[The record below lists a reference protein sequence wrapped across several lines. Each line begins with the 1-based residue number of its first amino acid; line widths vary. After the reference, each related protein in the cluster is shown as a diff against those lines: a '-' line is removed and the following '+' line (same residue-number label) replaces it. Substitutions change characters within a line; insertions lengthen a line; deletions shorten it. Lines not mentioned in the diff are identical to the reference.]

1 MRTSVVMATYN
12 GEKYLEEQLDSIFCQ
27 TKPVD
32 EVIICDDGSKDGTLE
47 IIEKYITE
55 KNLNLSWKLIKNKK
69 NLGYADNFHQ
79 GLALA
84 TGEYIFF
91 ADQDDVWC
99 EDKVE
104 EMTKV
109 MEEHKNIML
118 LCSDFE
124 PLVSSKDAPKLSQKV
139 LNSMLDDGTL
149 EEIVLNRKN
158 IFIGSLGCVMC
169 VRKTFRDKIA
179 KYWFSGWAHDEYVW
193 KLSQCVDGCYRY
205 HKVLVKR
212 RLHSDNVSMRKYH
225 KLDKRIRFLSLLLES
240 HKKTYEFATEEQ
252 MGSSKLQLIDK
263 NIKSVQIRINILKER
278 KLGAVINSFFYYKYY
293 HSVKSLLMEPY
304 MAFVKRN

>member
-1 MRTSVVMATYN
+1 M
-12 GEKYLEEQLDSIFCQ
+12 
-27 TKPVD
+27 
-32 EVIICDDGSKDGTLE
+32 
-47 IIEKYITE
+47 
-55 KNLNLSWKLIKNKK
+55 
-69 NLGYADNFHQ
+69 
-79 GLALA
+79 A

-169 VRKTFRDKIA
+169 VRKTFPDGHMMNMFGSCLSVLMDVIA
-179 KYWFSGWAHDEYVW
+179 
-193 KLSQCVDGCYRY
+193 
-205 HKVLVKR
+205 
-212 RLHSDNVSMRKYH
+212 
-225 KLDKRIRFLSLLLES
+225 I
-240 HKKTYEFATEEQ
+240 
-252 MGSSKLQLIDK
+252 
-263 NIKSVQIRINILKER
+263 IKCL
-278 KLGAVINSFFYYKYY
+278 
-293 HSVKSLLMEPY
+293 
-304 MAFVKRN
+304 

>member
-12 GEKYLEEQLDSIFCQ
+12 GEKYLKEQLDSIFCQ

-32 EVIICDDGSKDGTLE
+32 EVIICDDGSKDGTIE

-109 MEEHKNIML
+109 MEL
-118 LCSDFE
+118 L
-124 PLVSSKDAPKLSQKV
+124 KKL
-139 LNSMLDDGTL
+139 
-149 EEIVLNRKN
+149 
-158 IFIGSLGCVMC
+158 
-169 VRKTFRDKIA
+169 
-179 KYWFSGWAHDEYVW
+179 Y
-193 KLSQCVDGCYRY
+193 
-205 HKVLVKR
+205 
-212 RLHSDNVSMRKYH
+212 
-225 KLDKRIRFLSLLLES
+225 
-240 HKKTYEFATEEQ
+240 
-252 MGSSKLQLIDK
+252 
-263 NIKSVQIRINILKER
+263 
-278 KLGAVINSFFYYKYY
+278 
-293 HSVKSLLMEPY
+293 
-304 MAFVKRN
+304 